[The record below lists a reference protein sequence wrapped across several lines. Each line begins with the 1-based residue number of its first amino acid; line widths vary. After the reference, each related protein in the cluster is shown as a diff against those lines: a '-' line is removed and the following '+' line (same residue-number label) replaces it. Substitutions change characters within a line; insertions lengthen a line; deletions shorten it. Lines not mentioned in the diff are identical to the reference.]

1 MNELNSG
8 LMMIWMSKYY
18 TLQKRISR
26 YKLRE
31 NSTLHTE
38 KHYKDVEYRER
49 QSQREKE
56 RELESQREREI
67 KEETYGERRGIQIRE
82 RTRDWKGKYDY
93 DGREF

>member
-8 LMMIWMSKYY
+8 VMMIWMSKYA

-26 YKLRE
+26 CKLRE

-49 QSQREKE
+49 QSQRDKERERERKREKE
-56 RELESQREREI
+56 RVRE
-67 KEETYGERRGIQIRE
+67 KE
-82 RTRDWKGKYDY
+82 
-93 DGREF
+93 